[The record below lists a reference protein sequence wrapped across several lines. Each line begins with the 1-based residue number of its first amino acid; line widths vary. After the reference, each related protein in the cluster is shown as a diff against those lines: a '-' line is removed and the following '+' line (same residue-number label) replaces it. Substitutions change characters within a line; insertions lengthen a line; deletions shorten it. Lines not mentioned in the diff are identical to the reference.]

1 MSPRDLVY
9 VGHMLDMAKK
19 AVSKTT
25 NLSRAAYDADE
36 NLRLALIHLVQV
48 IGEAGRRVSQEF
60 SDSHPEI
67 PWAEIIGMRHKVVH
81 DYLGVDED
89 IVWQVV
95 TEDLP
100 QLVAALEPIVPPT
113 RGHEQSAI

>member
-9 VGHMLDMAKK
+9 VGRMLDMARK
-19 AVSKTT
+19 AVAKVQDLPRET
-25 NLSRAAYDADE
+25 YDADE

-48 IGEAGRRVSQEF
+48 IGEAARQVSREF
-60 SDSHPEI
+60 TASHPEI
-67 PWAEIIGMRHKVVH
+67 PWENIVGMRHKVVH

-95 TEDLP
+95 TGDLP
-100 QLVAALEPIVPPT
+100 KLVESLEPLVPP
-113 RGHEQSAI
+113 AP

>member
-1 MSPRDLVY
+1 MSPRDPVY

-19 AVSKTT
+19 AVAK
-25 NLSRAAYDADE
+25 
-36 NLRLALIHLVQV
+36 V
-48 IGEAGRRVSQEF
+48 AGRNVSREF
-60 SDSHPEI
+60 CDEHPEI
-67 PWAEIIGMRHKVVH
+67 PWQEIVGMRHKVVH

-100 QLVAALEPIVPPT
+100 PLIASLENILTPLSGT
-113 RGHEQSAI
+113 NH